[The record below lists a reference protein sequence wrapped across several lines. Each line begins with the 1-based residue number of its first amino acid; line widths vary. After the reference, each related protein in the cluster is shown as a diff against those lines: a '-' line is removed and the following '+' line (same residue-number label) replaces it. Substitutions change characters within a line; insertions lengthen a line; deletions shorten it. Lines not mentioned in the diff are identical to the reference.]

1 MSSEPQPSVS
11 PLAGRFV
18 VLGVT
23 GGIAAYKAV
32 ELCRLLV
39 DAGAH
44 VAPVLTHAA
53 SEFIGAATF
62 SALASEPAQTEIFGA
77 ASPIPHTRL
86 GQAADLV
93 IVAPATARFIAAY
106 AAGLSDDLLGATLLA
121 TTAPVLVC
129 PAMHTEMW
137 HHASVQENLVTLR
150 RRGVTVLEPE
160 SGRLAG
166 GDVGEGRLAQVG
178 RIKESAEVALGG
190 LRDLEGRSVV
200 VTAGG
205 TREPI
210 DPVRFISNRSSG
222 KQGLA
227 LAERAARRGARVTL
241 ISTVGAAPSSG
252 VAVVE
257 VETTEE
263 LLREVLAHGVGA
275 DVVIMAAAVA
285 DFRPV
290 VVAKEKLKRRSGIP
304 ELRLEATPDVLA
316 ALVASRRAGQ
326 VIVGFA
332 AETTNA
338 LENALAK
345 LHSKDLDLIVVND
358 VSKPGVGFGYDT
370 NAVTILSRDGG
381 RRDVPLAAKSEI
393 ADAVLD
399 ACVRELA
406 PPPSK

>member
-1 MSSEPQPSVS
+1 MSSDTHPFAR
-11 PLAGRFV
+11 PLDGRFV

-23 GGIAAYKAV
+23 GGIAAYKAI

-44 VAPVLTHAA
+44 VAPVLTQAA
-53 SEFIGAATF
+53 TEFVGVATF

-77 ASPIPHTRL
+77 ANPIPHTRL

-121 TTAPVLVC
+121 TTAPVIVC

-137 HHASVQENLVTLR
+137 NHASVQENLATLR
-150 RRGVTVLEPE
+150 RRGVTIVDPE

-166 GDVGEGRLAQVG
+166 GDLGEGRLAEVG
-178 RIKESAEVALGG
+178 RIKARAEALLGSR
-190 LRDLEGRSVV
+190 RDLEGRSIVI
-200 VTAGG
+200 TAGG

-210 DPVRFISNRSSG
+210 DPVRYISNRSSG
-222 KQGLA
+222 KQGFA
-227 LAERAARRGARVTL
+227 LAARAAARGAEVTL
-241 ISTVGAAPSSG
+241 ISSVEGEAPAG
-252 VAVVE
+252 VVVVE
-257 VETTEE
+257 VETAEE
-263 LLREVLAHGVGA
+263 LLGEVLAHGASA

-290 VVAKEKLKRRSGIP
+290 AAATEKLKRQSGVP
-304 ELRLEATPDVLA
+304 ELRLEPTPDVLA
-316 ALVASRRAGQ
+316 ALVAARTPGQ

-338 LENALAK
+338 LENATAK

-370 NAVTILSRDGG
+370 NAVTILSRVGG
-381 RRDVPLAAKSEI
+381 RSDVPLASKSEI

-399 ACVRELA
+399 ACVVQLA
-406 PPPSK
+406 SPPSK